1 VIAKS
6 IWIVLGVFTAVAV
19 AGAFGWTLLEEGV
32 AQGRRLQPNDPAM
45 VAVGK
50 GIYAEQC
57 AVCHG
62 ANLEGQPNWR
72 QRLAN
77 GRLPAPPHDAT
88 GHTRHH
94 PDEQLI
100 SLTKYGPAAIVGGG
114 YESDM
119 PGFFTLLD
127 DEQIIAVLSYIKS
140 RWPADIRERHDGVN
154 RGGGH

>member
-1 VIAKS
+1 MARP
-6 IWIVLGVFTAVAV
+6 IWIVLGAFAAVAV
-19 AGAFGWTLLEEGV
+19 AGAFGWNFLKDSA
-32 AQGRRLQPNDPAM
+32 AQGRRLQPNDAAL
-45 VAVGK
+45 VATGK
-50 GIYAEQC
+50 GVYTEHC

-72 QRLAN
+72 QRLEN

-88 GHTRHH
+88 GHTWHH

-100 SLTKYGPAAIVGGG
+100 SLTKYGPAAVVGGG